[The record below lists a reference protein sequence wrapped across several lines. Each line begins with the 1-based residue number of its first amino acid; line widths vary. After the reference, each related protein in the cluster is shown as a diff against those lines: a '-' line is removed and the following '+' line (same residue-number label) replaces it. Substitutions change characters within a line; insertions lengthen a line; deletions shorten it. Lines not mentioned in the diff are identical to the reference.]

1 MGVIRNGKFYADEAA
16 APQQRS
22 TTLDNITQ
30 GGRLDREYE
39 NHAHDLI
46 QPHNPD
52 GTVNQAFIDYYPEDA
67 KNHGMIPESE
77 QE

>member
-22 TTLDNITQ
+22 TTLDGIAQ
-30 GGRLDREYE
+30 GGRIDREYE

-52 GTVNQAFIDYYPEDA
+52 GTPNEAFIDYYPEDA